1 MTYLIVL
8 LASTAGCVLNTVCGF
23 GFGVLGMIFMPYALG
38 SAVHAAS
45 TINMVTFVQS
55 TILAVR
61 YRKHIRWRLLA
72 VPMAA
77 YLVASFI
84 AVRVAVGMDNALL
97 KRVLGA
103 FLLVLSGYFI
113 FAAKHIRLKANTKNG
128 LLAGAIGGVMSGLF
142 ATGGPPAS
150 LYFSAT
156 TETKEEYLATIQ
168 AYFSVSNFYV
178 IAVRFLNGAIDGGVF
193 RAFLVALGGLV
204 LGNVL
209 GLYVFKRVDVDFIR
223 KAIYVMMAVSGAAM
237 MVF

>member
-45 TINMVTFVQS
+45 AINMVTFVQS

-61 YRKHIRWRLLA
+61 YRKHIRWKLLA
-72 VPMAA
+72 APMAA
-77 YLVASFI
+77 YLVASFL
-84 AVRVAVGMDNALL
+84 AVRVAVGMDNGLL

-103 FLLVLSGYFI
+103 FLLILSGYFI

-128 LLAGAIGGVMSGLF
+128 LLAGALGGVMSGLF

-178 IAVRFLNGAIDGGVF
+178 IAVRFLNGAIDGDVL
-193 RAFLVALGGLV
+193 RAFVVALGGLV